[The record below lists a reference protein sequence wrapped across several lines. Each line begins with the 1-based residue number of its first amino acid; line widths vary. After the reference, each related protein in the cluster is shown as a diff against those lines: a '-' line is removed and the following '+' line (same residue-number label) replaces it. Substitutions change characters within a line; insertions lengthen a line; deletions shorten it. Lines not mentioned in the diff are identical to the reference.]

1 MLESSKG
8 IFDDMH
14 NLTEISDK
22 ISQSIQEIDFGI
34 TSFEKLVSDVGVMA
48 SNSEKEVEELNKE
61 IEKFK
66 V

>member
-1 MLESSKG
+1 MLESSKE
-8 IFDDMH
+8 IFSDMH

-22 ISQSIQEIDFGI
+22 ISQSIQEIDFDI

>member
-1 MLESSKG
+1 
-8 IFDDMH
+8 MH

-22 ISQSIQEIDFGI
+22 ISQSIQEIDFDI

-66 V
+66 VE